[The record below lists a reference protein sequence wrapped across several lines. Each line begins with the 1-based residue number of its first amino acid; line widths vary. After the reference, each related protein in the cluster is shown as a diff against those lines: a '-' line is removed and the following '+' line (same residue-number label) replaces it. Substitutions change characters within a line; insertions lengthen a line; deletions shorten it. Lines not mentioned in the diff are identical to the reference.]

1 LGSSQ
6 ARTSDEVIVRV
17 LGSAAGGGVPQWNCA
32 CVHCAAARSGARPRR
47 SQSGF
52 AFSSDGDRWWLLNA
66 SPDIAQQIEAHA
78 PLQPRD
84 SRGTPIAGMLFTDA
98 NVDHL
103 GGLAVLRQAGA
114 HAFELY
120 SSATVRALATD
131 QPAFATFTRPPH
143 RWSALASG
151 DVVDLGRGI
160 SARVVALDG
169 LTPGFAGRQALPGAV
184 VGYLVSDGATA
195 GSVFFAPVFS
205 GITAT
210 LLQAAAEADVAFFDG
225 SFWSDDELQGFGV
238 EKAARALG
246 HAPVGGTNGSLAALA
261 ALPRKGRR
269 LYAHV
274 NNTNPL
280 LDPASAPARAMA
292 DYGFELA
299 RDGLDLE
306 V

>member
-1 LGSSQ
+1 M
-6 ARTSDEVIVRV
+6 IVRV

-32 CVHCAAARSGARPRR
+32 CVHCSAARSGTRPRR

-66 SPDIAQQIEAHA
+66 SPDIAQQIEAYA

-114 HAFELY
+114 HAFELH
-120 SSATVRALATD
+120 SSATVRALAAD
-131 QPAFATFTRPPH
+131 QPAFATFTAPPH
-143 RWSALASG
+143 RWSALAPG
-151 DVVDLGRGI
+151 DVVDLSCGL

-169 LTPGFAGRQALPGAV
+169 LTPGFAGRQSLPDAV
-184 VGYLVSDGATA
+184 VGYLVSDAATG
-195 GSVFFAPVFS
+195 GSVFFAPVFADVS
-205 GITAT
+205 AT
-210 LLQAAAEADVAFFDG
+210 LLEAAAKADVAFFDG

-246 HAPVGGTNGSLAALA
+246 HAPVGGLHGSLAALA
-261 ALPRKGRR
+261 TLRPKARR
-269 LYAHV
+269 LYVHV

-280 LDPASAPARAMA
+280 LDPASAPAREIAA
-292 DYGFELA
+292 YGFELA
-299 RDGLDLE
+299 SDGLDLR